1 MDKTFETKNAIFY
14 KDKIV
19 FRKSIFSKTRNTV
32 VFKDEIKELLYL
44 KPSLRN
50 YFRFLQYHTIGVL
63 YIMLS
68 KPTFFR
74 NMYGIRIDYNEV
86 LKISSILKV
95 KITIYK

>member
-32 VFKDEIKELLYL
+32 VFKDEIKELLYF
-44 KPSLRN
+44 KPNFRN
-50 YFRFLQYHTIGVL
+50 FFRNPHEYTCGAL
-63 YIMLS
+63 YIMLN
-68 KPTFFR
+68 KKTFFR
-74 NMYGIRIDYNEV
+74 RMYSFYIDYNEV